1 MKQGAACFVTRAQ
14 KNFRSARRYARRV
27 DKTTGL
33 RFDQTVV
40 TVGCYA
46 RRDYPDGRRR
56 IG

>member
-14 KNFRSARRYARRV
+14 KNFRYARRV

-40 TVGCYA
+40 AVGCYA

-56 IG
+56 LG